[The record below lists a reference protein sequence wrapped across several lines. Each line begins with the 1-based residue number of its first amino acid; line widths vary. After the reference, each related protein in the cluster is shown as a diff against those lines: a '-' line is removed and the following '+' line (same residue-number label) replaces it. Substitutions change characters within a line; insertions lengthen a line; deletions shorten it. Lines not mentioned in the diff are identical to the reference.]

1 MRDNS
6 RDDRKPGKF
15 KPRSGPKRP
24 FKGNPDKRDRDDKG
38 GKDKSWGDK
47 PRGDKPR
54 GDKAWG
60 QKKSWDEKPRRNDD
74 RKEGRKDFRDNKF
87 KDKKFGDKKFGD
99 KKFGDRKFG
108 DKKFDKRPEKRF
120 GNFDE
125 APKREHSPRPNLY
138 GFHAV
143 REAWLNPARKIKT
156 LFLTEAAEAEF
167 AVVLKKAYE
176 DGLERPGATAIDK
189 QKLDYMLPRGAV
201 HQGIALITD
210 ALDEV
215 SIQDFIIKS
224 KSQDKTV
231 LLILDQ
237 VTDPHNVGAILRS
250 ACAFGADGIIM
261 QRKHAPEL
269 EGVLAKTAS
278 GAVEHIP
285 VAYETNLSRSIEDL
299 KEEGFFVFGL
309 DERGEREVGDILRN
323 NDDKNH
329 KLALVLGAEGPGMRR
344 LVKENCDELVKLPTR
359 GEISSLNVSNAA
371 AVALY
376 ALLK

>member
-1 MRDNS
+1 M
-6 RDDRKPGKF
+6 K
-15 KPRSGPKRP
+15 
-24 FKGNPDKRDRDDKG
+24 
-38 GKDKSWGDK
+38 
-47 PRGDKPR
+47 
-54 GDKAWG
+54 
-60 QKKSWDEKPRRNDD
+60 Q
-74 RKEGRKDFRDNKF
+74 
-87 KDKKFGDKKFGD
+87 
-99 KKFGDRKFG
+99 
-108 DKKFDKRPEKRF
+108 
-120 GNFDE
+120 
-125 APKREHSPRPNLY
+125 
-138 GFHAV
+138 
-143 REAWLNPARKIKT
+143 
-156 LFLTEAAEAEF
+156 
-167 AVVLKKAYE
+167 AYN
-176 DGLERPGATAIDK
+176 DGLERPSVTTIDK

-210 ALDEV
+210 PLDEV
-215 SIQDFIIKS
+215 SLQDFVIKS

-250 ACAFGADGIIM
+250 ACAFGADGVIM

-285 VAYETNLSRSIEDL
+285 VAYETNLSRSIEEL

-323 NDDKNH
+323 NSDPNQ
-329 KLALVLGAEGPGMRR
+329 KLVLVLGAEGPGMRR
-344 LVKENCDELVKLPTR
+344 LVKEHCDELVKLPTK

-376 ALLK
+376 ALLGNA